1 MPKLLSDDAVAAY
14 QRNGYH
20 FPVDVLTE
28 AETLDLRRR
37 LEAHEAAAGGP
48 IQGDRRHKAHLYLTW
63 LNDLIRHPRILDA
76 AEDVLGPNLLCWST
90 SFFIKEASDAGFVSW
105 HQDATYWG
113 LSSPD
118 VMTVWVA
125 FTPANL
131 LNGCMMFMPGSH
143 REQLEHRDTFDKNNL
158 LSRGQEIAVKVDE
171 SKGVAAI
178 LKPGQASLHHVLL
191 AHGSAPNKSDDR
203 RIGFAIRYIP
213 THVSQAVGEKDSAT
227 LVRGVD
233 TYHHFDHEAR
243 PSADCTPEALAA
255 HAAIVGRQV
264 QVLYRGTG
272 QEHFRP

>member
-20 FPVDVLTE
+20 FPIDVLTE

-37 LEAHEAAAGGP
+37 LEAHEAGAGGP

-76 AEDVLGPNLLCWST
+76 VEDVLGPNLLCWST

-171 SKGVAAI
+171 SKGVPAI
-178 LKPGQASLHHVLL
+178 LNPGQASLHHVLL

-243 PSADCTPEALAA
+243 PSADCAPEALAA